1 MTHFEKKRI
10 LITGH
15 KGFIGNNLYNFLN
28 TGEYELIGLD
38 IVDDDDLL
46 VCKLPDNI
54 DCVIHLAGVGGVRA
68 SLEYPAY
75 YWKNNVEVTRR
86 IIQTYNN
93 TRILVASSSSQYEP
107 HLNPYAASKHVIEHM
122 EHTNICFM
130 RFHTVY
136 SENPRK
142 DMFFDKLLNGG
153 LEYITNH
160 ERDFIHVSD
169 ICSAI
174 KLIMS
179 LDIKGSLD
187 VGTGIS
193 SKIHCMVRSLPLKI
207 SPRERQKTKANTKLL
222 RSLGFKCTIDLETF
236 LIDNWDRIT
245 KANPGLF

>member
-1 MTHFEKKRI
+1 MTQYEKKRI

-15 KGFIGNNLYNFLN
+15 KGFIGSNLYTFLN
-28 TGEYELIGLD
+28 TGEYDLIGLD
-38 IVDDDDLL
+38 IVDGNDLL
-46 VCKLPDNI
+46 TCKLPDV

-86 IIQTYNN
+86 IIRAYHD

-122 EHTNICFM
+122 EHINICFM
-130 RFHTVY
+130 RLHTVY

-169 ICSAI
+169 VCSAI
-174 KLIMS
+174 KLIMELDVRGS
-179 LDIKGSLD
+179 LDI
-187 VGTGIS
+187 GTGVP
-193 SKIHCMVRSLPLKI
+193 SKIHCIVRSLPLKL
-207 SPRERQKTKANTKLL
+207 STKERKKTKANVKIL
-222 RSLGFKCTIDLETF
+222 RSLGFNHKVHLEQF
-236 LIDNWDRIT
+236 LIENWNRIT
-245 KANPGLF
+245 KSNPGLF

>member
-1 MTHFEKKRI
+1 MTQFEKKRI

-28 TGEYELIGLD
+28 TDEYELVGLD
-38 IVDDDDLL
+38 IVDGDDLL
-46 VCKLPDNI
+46 ICKLPDNI

-68 SLEYPAY
+68 SIEYPAY

-107 HLNPYAASKHVIEHM
+107 HLNPYAASKHVIEYM
-122 EHTNICFM
+122 KHTNICFM

-153 LEYITNH
+153 LKYITNH

-193 SKIHCMVRSLPLKI
+193 SKIHCMVSLPLKI
-207 SPRERQKTKANTKLL
+207 SSRERKKTKANTKLL

>member
-1 MTHFEKKRI
+1 MTQFEKKRI

-38 IVDDDDLL
+38 IVDDNDLL

-107 HLNPYAASKHVIEHM
+107 HLNPYAASKHVIEYM
-122 EHTNICFM
+122 KHTNICFM

-153 LEYITNH
+153 LKYITNH

>member
-1 MTHFEKKRI
+1 MTHSEKKRI

-38 IVDDDDLL
+38 IVDGDDLL
-46 VCKLPDNI
+46 ICKLPDNI

-107 HLNPYAASKHVIEHM
+107 HLNPYAASKHVIEYM
-122 EHTNICFM
+122 KHTNICFM

-153 LEYITNH
+153 LKYITNH

-169 ICSAI
+169 VCSAI

-187 VGTGIS
+187 VGTGTS

-207 SPRERQKTKANTKLL
+207 SSRERKKTKANTKLL

>member
-1 MTHFEKKRI
+1 MTQYEKKRI

-15 KGFIGNNLYNFLN
+15 KGFIGSNLYTFLN
-28 TGEYELIGLD
+28 TGEYDLIGLD
-38 IVDDDDLL
+38 IVDGNDLL
-46 VCKLPDNI
+46 TCKLPDV

-86 IIQTYNN
+86 IIRGYHD
-93 TRILVASSSSQYEP
+93 TRVLVASSSSQYEP
-107 HLNPYAASKHVIEHM
+107 HLNPYAASKHVIEYM
-122 EHTNICFM
+122 KHTNICFM
-130 RFHTVY
+130 RLHTVY

-169 ICSAI
+169 VCSAI
-174 KLIMS
+174 KLIMELDVRGS
-179 LDIKGSLD
+179 LDI
-187 VGTGIS
+187 GTGVP

-207 SPRERQKTKANTKLL
+207 SSKERKKTKANVKIL
-222 RSLGFKCTIDLETF
+222 RSLGFNHKVHLEQF
-236 LIDNWDRIT
+236 LIENWDRIR
-245 KANPGLF
+245 KSNPGLF

>member
-1 MTHFEKKRI
+1 MTQSEKKRI

-15 KGFIGNNLYNFLN
+15 KGFIGRNLYNFLN

-38 IVDDDDLL
+38 IVDGNDLL
-46 VCKLPDNI
+46 TCKLPDNI

-86 IIQTYNN
+86 IIQTYHN
-93 TRILVASSSSQYEP
+93 TRVLVASSSSQYEP

-153 LEYITNH
+153 LKYITNH

-193 SKIHCMVRSLPLKI
+193 SKIHCMVRSLPMKI
-207 SPRERQKTKANTKLL
+207 NSKERQKTKANIKLL
-222 RSLGFKCTIDLETF
+222 KSLGFKCKTDLETF
-236 LIDNWDRIT
+236 LLDNWDRII

>member
-107 HLNPYAASKHVIEHM
+107 HLNPYAASKHVIEYM
-122 EHTNICFM
+122 KHTNICFM

-153 LEYITNH
+153 LKYITNH
-160 ERDFIHVSD
+160 ERDFIHVFD

>member
-1 MTHFEKKRI
+1 MTQFEKKRI

-38 IVDDDDLL
+38 IVDGDDLL
-46 VCKLPDNI
+46 ICKLPDNI

-107 HLNPYAASKHVIEHM
+107 HLNPYAASKHVIEYM
-122 EHTNICFM
+122 KHTNICFM

-153 LEYITNH
+153 LKYITNH

-207 SPRERQKTKANTKLL
+207 SSRERKKTKANTKLL
-222 RSLGFKCTIDLETF
+222 RSLGFKCSIDLETF

>member
-1 MTHFEKKRI
+1 MTHSEKKRI

-38 IVDDDDLL
+38 IVDGDDLL
-46 VCKLPDNI
+46 ICKLPDNI

-107 HLNPYAASKHVIEHM
+107 HLNPYAASKHVIEYM
-122 EHTNICFM
+122 KHTNICFM

-153 LEYITNH
+153 LKYITNH

-169 ICSAI
+169 VCSAI

-187 VGTGIS
+187 VGTGTS
-193 SKIHCMVRSLPLKI
+193 SKIHCIARSLPLKI
-207 SPRERQKTKANTKLL
+207 SSRERKKTKANTKLL

>member
-28 TGEYELIGLD
+28 TDEYELIGLD
-38 IVDDDDLL
+38 IVDGDDLL

-68 SLEYPAY
+68 SIEYPAH

-122 EHTNICFM
+122 KHTDICFM

-153 LEYITNH
+153 LKYITNH

-207 SPRERQKTKANTKLL
+207 SSKERKKTKANTKLL
-222 RSLGFKCTIDLETF
+222 RSLGFKCNIDLETF

>member
-38 IVDDDDLL
+38 IVDDNDLL

-107 HLNPYAASKHVIEHM
+107 HLNPYAASKHVIEYM
-122 EHTNICFM
+122 KHTNICFM

-153 LEYITNH
+153 LKYITNH

-207 SPRERQKTKANTKLL
+207 SSRERKKTKANTKLL
-222 RSLGFKCTIDLETF
+222 RSLGFKCSIDLETF

-245 KANPGLF
+245 KSNPGLF

>member
-28 TGEYELIGLD
+28 TGEYELLGLD
-38 IVDDDDLL
+38 IVEGDDLL

-54 DCVIHLAGVGGVRA
+54 DCVIHLAGIGGVRA
-68 SLEYPAY
+68 SIDYPAH

-86 IIQTYNN
+86 VIRGYHD

-153 LEYITNH
+153 LKYVTNH

-169 ICSAI
+169 VCSAI

-207 SPRERQKTKANTKLL
+207 SSRERKKTKANTKLL
-222 RSLGFKCTIDLETF
+222 RSLGFKCSIDLETF

-245 KANPGLF
+245 KSNPGLF

>member
-107 HLNPYAASKHVIEHM
+107 HLNPYAASKHVIEYM
-122 EHTNICFM
+122 KHTNICFM

-153 LEYITNH
+153 LKYITNH

>member
-107 HLNPYAASKHVIEHM
+107 HLNPYAASKHVIEYM
-122 EHTNICFM
+122 KHTNICFM

-153 LEYITNH
+153 LKYITNH

-207 SPRERQKTKANTKLL
+207 SSRERKKTKANTKLL
-222 RSLGFKCTIDLETF
+222 RSLGFKCSIDLETF

-245 KANPGLF
+245 KSNPGLF

>member
-1 MTHFEKKRI
+1 
-10 LITGH
+10 
-15 KGFIGNNLYNFLN
+15 
-28 TGEYELIGLD
+28 
-38 IVDDDDLL
+38 
-46 VCKLPDNI
+46 
-54 DCVIHLAGVGGVRA
+54 
-68 SLEYPAY
+68 
-75 YWKNNVEVTRR
+75 
-86 IIQTYNN
+86 
-93 TRILVASSSSQYEP
+93 
-107 HLNPYAASKHVIEHM
+107 
-122 EHTNICFM
+122 M

-153 LEYITNH
+153 LKYITNH

-169 ICSAI
+169 VCSAI

>member
-107 HLNPYAASKHVIEHM
+107 HLNPYAASKHVIEYM
-122 EHTNICFM
+122 KHTNICFM

-153 LEYITNH
+153 LKYITNH

-222 RSLGFKCTIDLETF
+222 RSLGFKCSIDLETF

>member
-1 MTHFEKKRI
+1 MTQYEKKRI

-15 KGFIGNNLYNFLN
+15 KGFIGSNLYNFLN
-28 TGEYELIGLD
+28 TSEYDLIGID
-38 IVDDDDLL
+38 IVDGDDLL
-46 VCKLPDNI
+46 TCKLPDV

-86 IIQTYNN
+86 IIRGYHD
-93 TRILVASSSSQYEP
+93 TRVLVASSSSQYEP
-107 HLNPYAASKHVIEHM
+107 HLNPYAASKHVIEYM
-122 EHTNICFM
+122 KHTNICFM
-130 RFHTVY
+130 RLHTVY

-169 ICSAI
+169 VCSAI
-174 KLIMS
+174 KLIMELDVRGS
-179 LDIKGSLD
+179 LDI
-187 VGTGIS
+187 GTGVP

-207 SPRERQKTKANTKLL
+207 SSKERKKTKANVKIL
-222 RSLGFKCTIDLETF
+222 RSLGFNHKVHLEQF
-236 LIDNWDRIT
+236 LIENWDRIR
-245 KANPGLF
+245 KSNPGLF

>member
-1 MTHFEKKRI
+1 MTQYAKKRI

-15 KGFIGNNLYNFLN
+15 KGFIGSNLYNFLN
-28 TGEYELIGLD
+28 TSEYDLIGLD
-38 IVDDDDLL
+38 IVDGDDLL
-46 VCKLPDNI
+46 TCKLPDV

-86 IIQTYNN
+86 IIRGYHD

-107 HLNPYAASKHVIEHM
+107 HLNPYAASKHVIEYM
-122 EHTNICFM
+122 KHTNICFM
-130 RFHTVY
+130 RLHTVY

-169 ICSAI
+169 VCSAI
-174 KLIMS
+174 KLIME
-179 LDIKGSLD
+179 LDVKGSLD
-187 VGTGIS
+187 VGTGVP
-193 SKIHCMVRSLPLKI
+193 SKIHCIVRSLPLKL
-207 SPRERQKTKANTKLL
+207 STKERKKTKANVKIL
-222 RSLGFKCTIDLETF
+222 RSLGFNHKVHLEQF
-236 LIDNWDRIT
+236 LIENWNRIT
-245 KANPGLF
+245 KSNPGLF

>member
-38 IVDDDDLL
+38 IVDDNDLL

-107 HLNPYAASKHVIEHM
+107 HLNPYAASKHVIEYM
-122 EHTNICFM
+122 KHTNICFM

-153 LEYITNH
+153 LKYITNH

>member
-1 MTHFEKKRI
+1 MTQYEKKRI

-15 KGFIGNNLYNFLN
+15 KGFIGSNLYNFLN
-28 TGEYELIGLD
+28 TSEYDLIGLD
-38 IVDDDDLL
+38 IVDGDDLL
-46 VCKLPDNI
+46 TCKLPDV

-86 IIQTYNN
+86 IIRGYHD
-93 TRILVASSSSQYEP
+93 TRVLVASSSSQYEP
-107 HLNPYAASKHVIEHM
+107 HLNPYAASKHVIEYM
-122 EHTNICFM
+122 KHTNICFM
-130 RFHTVY
+130 RLHTVY

-169 ICSAI
+169 VCSAI
-174 KLIMS
+174 KLIMELDVRGS
-179 LDIKGSLD
+179 LDI
-187 VGTGIS
+187 GTGVP

-207 SPRERQKTKANTKLL
+207 SSKERKKTKANVKIL
-222 RSLGFKCTIDLETF
+222 RSLGFNHKVHLEQF
-236 LIDNWDRIT
+236 LIENWDRIR
-245 KANPGLF
+245 KSNPGLF

>member
-107 HLNPYAASKHVIEHM
+107 HLNPYAASKHIIEYM
-122 EHTNICFM
+122 KHTNICFM

-153 LEYITNH
+153 LKYITNH

>member
-1 MTHFEKKRI
+1 MTQYAKKRI

-15 KGFIGNNLYNFLN
+15 KGFIGSNLYNFLN
-28 TGEYELIGLD
+28 TGEYDLIGID
-38 IVDDDDLL
+38 IVDGDDLL
-46 VCKLPDNI
+46 TCKLPDV

-86 IIQTYNN
+86 IIRGYHD
-93 TRILVASSSSQYEP
+93 TRVLVASSSSQYEP
-107 HLNPYAASKHVIEHM
+107 HLNPYAASKHVIEYM
-122 EHTNICFM
+122 KHTNICFM
-130 RFHTVY
+130 RLHTVY

-169 ICSAI
+169 VCSAI
-174 KLIMS
+174 KLIMELDVRGS
-179 LDIKGSLD
+179 LDI
-187 VGTGIS
+187 GTGVP

-207 SPRERQKTKANTKLL
+207 SSKERKKTKANVKIL
-222 RSLGFKCTIDLETF
+222 RSLGFNHKVHLEQF
-236 LIDNWDRIT
+236 LIENWDRIR
-245 KANPGLF
+245 KSNPGLF

>member
-1 MTHFEKKRI
+1 MTPYEKKRI

-15 KGFIGNNLYNFLN
+15 KGFIGSNLYTFLN
-28 TGEYELIGLD
+28 TGEYDLIGLD
-38 IVDDDDLL
+38 IVDGDDLL
-46 VCKLPDNI
+46 TCKLPDV

-86 IIQTYNN
+86 IIRGYHD
-93 TRILVASSSSQYEP
+93 TRVLVASSSSQYEP
-107 HLNPYAASKHVIEHM
+107 HLNPYAASKHVIEYM
-122 EHTNICFM
+122 KHTNICFM
-130 RFHTVY
+130 RLHTVY

-169 ICSAI
+169 VCSAI
-174 KLIMS
+174 KLIMELDVRGS
-179 LDIKGSLD
+179 LDI
-187 VGTGIS
+187 GTGVP

-207 SPRERQKTKANTKLL
+207 SSKERKKTKANVKIL
-222 RSLGFKCTIDLETF
+222 RSLGFNHKVHLEQF
-236 LIDNWDRIT
+236 LIENWDRIR
-245 KANPGLF
+245 KSNPGLF

>member
-28 TGEYELIGLD
+28 TDEYELIGLD

-46 VCKLPDNI
+46 ICKLPKDI

-86 IIQTYNN
+86 IIQTYHN
-93 TRILVASSSSQYEP
+93 TRVLVASSSSQYEP

-153 LEYITNH
+153 LKYITNH

-222 RSLGFKCTIDLETF
+222 RSLGFKCEIDLETF